1 MQENNSNPRNALQP
15 GYELLWYKVKS
26 VLGQGAFGI
35 TYLAQD
41 INLNRLVAI
50 KEFLPGQY
58 AMRDGNETVRPVS
71 EDLEEKFSWGL
82 RRFIEEARILD
93 QFEHPNI
100 VRVMNIF
107 EANNTAYMV
116 MRYEQG
122 VSLKEILIRQ
132 KFLDESDLL
141 NILFPVLDGLEEIH
155 EAGFIH
161 RDIKPAN
168 IFIRTDGTPV
178 LLDFGS
184 ARQSLEKETHTLTSL
199 VSPGYAPIEQYVS
212 KSDKQGPWSDIYG
225 MAATLYRTVTG
236 VPPNDAITRGE
247 SLTGN
252 GEDNLISCRE
262 LADKRYSDHFIA
274 AIEHGLKFLTRD
286 RPQTIEEWKE
296 EFLPLAGTGDPSQTV
311 LSGHASNQV
320 VSLVKESL
328 TQTVTRIHDD
338 SDLADYWDKDNS
350 ASVEM
355 AHKQGFQYGL
365 KVALA
370 LLTLIVSGL
379 FIGNYQKI
387 QQVVSPGFVPQDI
400 ISDEPV
406 EMVQEEEIIQAEPVE
421 VEPAIV
427 ESTTVEPARIEP
439 EKDKP
444 VVRINEPEV
453 ITETSPQVLDEQTAA
468 ELQAEGKIIIV
479 DEVGNNDSLNVIT
492 DEGEQLDVLTGDEL
506 LFEDLPQEEIS
517 NQEIILDNESV
528 IERNGVSP
536 YPIQDN
542 RDFKNPYITNV
553 DSAST
558 SNNKPSNSE
567 TSNISDIAIQEVY
580 VPVRQ
585 EDPDDNVVDRFK
597 NWVELMVTTGESPGH
612 GKEPKDQPGG
622 QMLEK

>member
-93 QFEHPNI
+93 QFEHSNI

-296 EFLPLAGTGDPSQTV
+296 EFLPLAGTGEPSSTV
-311 LSGHASNQV
+311 LSGHASSQV

-355 AHKQGFQYGL
+355 AHKQGFQHGL

>member
-1 MQENNSNPRNALQP
+1 MQQANNLTPRNALQS
-15 GYELLWYKVKS
+15 GYELLWYKIRS

-71 EDLEEKFSWGL
+71 EEHQERFTWGL

-93 QFEHPNI
+93 QFEHQNI

-141 NILFPVLDGLEEIH
+141 NILFPILDGLENIH

-225 MAATLYRTVTG
+225 MAATLYRAVTG
-236 VPPNDAITRGE
+236 VPPNDAVTRGE

-252 GEDNLISCRE
+252 NQDNLINCRE
-262 LADKRYSDHFIA
+262 LSDKRYSDQFIN
-274 AIEHGLKFLTRD
+274 AIDHGLAFLTRD
-286 RPQTIEEWKE
+286 RPQNVREWKE
-296 EFLPLAGTGDPSQTV
+296 ELLPLAETGDATQTV
-311 LSGHASNQV
+311 LSGHASGQV

-328 TQTVTRIHDD
+328 TQTVTRINSN
-338 SDLADYWDKDNS
+338 SDLPDYWGNDDD
-350 ASVEM
+350 ATSVEL
-355 AHKQGFQYGL
+355 AHKEGFHRGL
-365 KVALA
+365 KVAMAVLF
-370 LLTLIVSGL
+370 LLIGGL
-379 FIGNYQKI
+379 FIGNFPKI
-387 QQVVSPGFVPQDI
+387 QQVVRPGFVPQDI
-400 ISDEPV
+400 ISDKPV
-406 EMVQEEEIIQAEPVE
+406 ELVEEEQPFEAE
-421 VEPAIV
+421 
-427 ESTTVEPARIEP
+427 
-439 EKDKP
+439 K
-444 VVRINEPEV
+444 VVVEPEV
-453 ITETSPQVLDEQTAA
+453 IKPVEQIEGPEVVTETSSFVLDDETAA
-468 ELQAEGKIIIV
+468 ELQAEGKIIII
-479 DEVGNNDSLNVIT
+479 DEVGNLDPGNVST
-492 DEGEQLDVLTGDEL
+492 VVDEQIDVLIGDEIPFENNPVEETPDPE
-506 LFEDLPQEEIS
+506 LFLDHEIVVEPENPKPIVKKTPVTHTKPANS
-517 NQEIILDNESV
+517 RDV
-528 IERNGVSP
+528 TIE
-536 YPIQDN
+536 
-542 RDFKNPYITNV
+542 
-553 DSAST
+553 
-558 SNNKPSNSE
+558 
-567 TSNISDIAIQEVY
+567 EVY
-580 VPVRQ
+580 VP
-585 EDPDDNVVDRFK
+585 DNNDKVVIEEVHVPVKKEKVGNDVVKKIRS
-597 NWVELMVTTGESPGH
+597 WVDYMVNSGEVS
-612 GKEPKDQPGG
+612 KKDPKDQAGG
-622 QMLEK
+622 EILEK

>member
-1 MQENNSNPRNALQP
+1 MQQETNSNPRNALQP
-15 GYELLWYKVKS
+15 GYELLWYKIKF

-58 AMRDGNETVRPVS
+58 AMRDSNETVRPIS

-93 QFEHPNI
+93 QFEHSNI

-122 VSLKEILIRQ
+122 VSLKDVLIRQ

-141 NILFPVLDGLEEIH
+141 NILFPILDGLAEIH

-168 IFIRTDGTPV
+168 IFIRTDGSPV

-184 ARQSLEKETHTLTSL
+184 ARHSLEKDTHTLTSL

-225 MAATLYRTVTG
+225 VAATLYRTVTG

-247 SLTGN
+247 SLTRN
-252 GEDNLISCRE
+252 DTDNLISCRE
-262 LADKRYSDHFIA
+262 LADKRYSDHFIT
-274 AIEHGLKFLTRD
+274 AIEHGLEFLTRD

-296 EFLPLAGTGDPSQTV
+296 EFLPLAGAGVVTQNAFP
-311 LSGHASNQV
+311 GHASNQV

-328 TQTVTRIHDD
+328 TQTATRIHEG
-338 SDLADYWDKDNS
+338 SDLADYWDKDD
-350 ASVEM
+350 ATSVEM
-355 AHKQGFQYGL
+355 AHKQGFHHGL

-370 LLTLIVSGL
+370 LLTLIVGGL
-379 FIGNYQKI
+379 LVGNFQKI

-400 ISDEPV
+400 ISDKPV
-406 EMVQEEEIIQAEPVE
+406 EMVPEEKALEAIQAKSVQIESERVSIPIEQSEVVTEP
-421 VEPAIV
+421 
-427 ESTTVEPARIEP
+427 SP
-439 EKDKP
+439 E
-444 VVRINEPEV
+444 
-453 ITETSPQVLDEQTAA
+453 VLDEQTAA
-468 ELQAEGKIIIV
+468 KLQAEGKIII
-479 DEVGNNDSLNVIT
+479 I
-492 DEGEQLDVLTGDEL
+492 DEGQQLEVLTGDDL
-506 LFEDLPQEEIS
+506 LLEDPPQNEIS
-517 NQEIILDNESV
+517 EQEIFLSDETV
-528 IERNGVSP
+528 IERNEVSSET
-536 YPIQDN
+536 IKDD
-542 RDFKNPYITNV
+542 RDFKNPYVTDV
-553 DSAST
+553 KPAHYR
-558 SNNKPSNSE
+558 NNKR
-567 TSNISDIAIQEVY
+567 SNIETAKPRVTIQEVY
-580 VPVRQ
+580 VPGSNKTVEIEEVHVPARREGQ
-585 EDPDDNVVDRFK
+585 GENAIDKIK
-597 NWVELMVTTGESPGH
+597 NWVEFKVHSSEGSDQEKALE
-612 GKEPKDQPGG
+612 DQPGG
-622 QMLEK
+622 QILGK